1 MKAYHYKKLIC
12 GNATRDVLLDSLH
25 AGTWYKGAD
34 EGFSIGQFDKKI
46 LGGCYIW
53 RETIEIDTVDE
64 DSLED
69 IKREIRRLQ
78 KAHFILSFGEA
89 YVRVQKKAHFGILY
103 DAFDRMKDVHLE
115 FEAFQ
120 IDLEGMVFEI
130 QSAYKKNQIA
140 GIGIKDYLAREQMIT
155 DATFK
160 PLEAMVGENVIEKFS
175 DQIKSVKLQ
184 MALPDGPCPL
194 TITRD
199 GSVSLGDDA
208 PDELL
213 MFVRQMMPRFD
224 VPDVETAEVVENRRK
239 R

>member
-1 MKAYHYKKLIC
+1 MKAYHFKKLIC

-34 EGFSIGQFDKKI
+34 SGFSIGQFDKKI

-53 RETIEIDTVDE
+53 RETIQVSTVNEDT
-64 DSLED
+64 LED
-69 IKREIRRLQ
+69 MERAVRRLQ

-89 YVRVQKKAHFGILY
+89 YVRVEKKAHFGILF
-103 DAFDRMKDVHLE
+103 DALDTLKGVHLE

-130 QSAYKKNQIA
+130 QSAWKRNDIES
-140 GIGIKDYLAREQMIT
+140 IGIKDYLAREQMIT
-155 DATFK
+155 DATFR
-160 PLEAMVGENVIEKFS
+160 PLEAMVGEKVIEKFG

-184 MALPDGPCPL
+184 MKLPDGPCPL
-194 TITRD
+194 TVTRD

-213 MFVRQMMPRFD
+213 MFVRQIMPRFD
-224 VPDVETAEVVENRRK
+224 VPEVETVNPA
-239 R
+239 